1 MFESVVPDPGQD
13 ALRRAGRI
21 FRVVAVLIAAG
32 TLLLSVP
39 AVAAGRSNFPIGTVI
54 GMAILIYLVR
64 AGKAGLFKPARV

>member
-32 TLLLSVP
+32 T
-39 AVAAGRSNFPIGTVI
+39 RII
-54 GMAILIYLVR
+54 
-64 AGKAGLFKPARV
+64 ART